1 MSRLQSTV
9 ALWRVWYVDSWCF
22 PFGLFAKL
30 LGARAIWVA
39 HVPICGADGTREA
52 KIDFQIGIVPADG
65 T

>member
-1 MSRLQSTV
+1 MVFSFRAVCQ
-9 ALWRVWYVDSWCF
+9 ALS
-22 PFGLFAKL
+22 
-30 LGARAIWVA
+30 ARAIWVA

>member
-1 MSRLQSTV
+1 MSIH
-9 ALWRVWYVDSWCF
+9 RVLL
-22 PFGLFAKL
+22 FGLFAKL